1 MTEENFIHFP
11 FPTLDADQEQGQL
24 LARLAVVV
32 VIIFPPASTTLK
44 LLASKL
50 NSLRPV
56 ITLSW
61 NAKICFQ
68 PSRLIERLA
77 RLISNGKKENSTVV

>member
-32 VIIFPPASTTLK
+32 VIFPPASTTLK

-61 NAKICFQ
+61 NAKICFR
-68 PSRLIERLA
+68 PSRLIERFA
-77 RLISNGKKENSTVV
+77 RLISNEENSTVV

>member
-32 VIIFPPASTTLK
+32 VVIISPHPASTTLK

-61 NAKICFQ
+61 NAEICC
-68 PSRLIERLA
+68 RLIERFAL
-77 RLISNGKKENSTVV
+77 S